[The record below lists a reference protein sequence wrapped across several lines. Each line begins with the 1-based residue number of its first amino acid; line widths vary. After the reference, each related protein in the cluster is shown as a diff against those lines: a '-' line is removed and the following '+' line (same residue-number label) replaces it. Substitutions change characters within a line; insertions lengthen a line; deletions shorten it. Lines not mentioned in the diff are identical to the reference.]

1 MSIWYS
7 RLIIFATLLALIV
20 IVLGAYVRLSDAGL
34 GCPDWPGCYGEM
46 IPTTIDSETANVE
59 YPERPL
65 ETDKAWKEMVHR
77 YVAATLGFA
86 IVLIAWF
93 AWRNRATVNQPVKI
107 PLLTLGVVIFQGLL
121 GMWTV
126 TLLLKP
132 VIVMG
137 HLIGG
142 LTTLALLVWLWLE
155 SARNPVGGPAVV
167 RSFAWPAAIGLI
179 VLCFQIALGGWTS
192 SNYAALACPDL
203 PTCLGQW
210 WPEQADFQE
219 GFVMWRGLGVNY
231 EFGILEAPARV
242 AIHFAHRLGAITAA
256 LVLLAVT
263 IYYLRSHPG
272 NAQVKN
278 ACLFVWAALATQVCL
293 GLATVYW
300 GLPLP
305 IATAHNGV
313 AALLLISM
321 MNLNHVAAALPR

>member
-1 MSIWYS
+1 MSNWYS
-7 RLIIFATLLALIV
+7 RLIIFSTLLALVV

-46 IPTTIDSETANVE
+46 IPTTIDSSTANIE
-59 YPERPL
+59 FPERPL

-93 AWRNRATVNQPVKI
+93 AWRNREAVNQPVKI

-132 VIVMG
+132 VIVMA

-155 SARNPVGGPAVV
+155 HERNPVGGQAVV
-167 RSFAWPAAIGLI
+167 RSFAWPAALALF
-179 VLCFQIALGGWTS
+179 VLCCQIALGGWTS

-242 AIHFAHRLGAITAA
+242 AIHFAHRLGAITAT

-263 IYYLRSHPG
+263 FYYLRGNPG
-272 NAQVKN
+272 NPQVKT
-278 ACLFVWAALATQVCL
+278 ACVLVWAALATQVCL
-293 GLATVYW
+293 GLATIYW

-313 AALLLISM
+313 AALLLITM
-321 MNLNHVAAALPR
+321 INLNHVAAALPR